1 MATPSPP
8 PPRALRFW
16 ERGRKAVCVGRN
28 YAEHAREL
36 GNPLPQE
43 PVLFLKPPTAF
54 VREQGPPLRAPWFCS
69 SLHHEV
75 ELGVVVGR
83 AGSCISQAAAMEHV
97 AGYALCLDMT
107 ARDAQ
112 EACKSKGL
120 PWTLAKAFDGSCP
133 VSDFIPKERI
143 PDPHDLNIW
152 LEVNGERRQDGHTS
166 NMIFSIPFLINYIS
180 SFMTLQEGDLILTG
194 TPRGVA
200 AVQEGD
206 ELVAGISGVVTMRF
220 RVAAR
225 APRP

>member
-1 MATPSPP
+1 MSVTAAA
-8 PPRALRFW
+8 ALRFW

-194 TPRGVA
+194 TPSGVA